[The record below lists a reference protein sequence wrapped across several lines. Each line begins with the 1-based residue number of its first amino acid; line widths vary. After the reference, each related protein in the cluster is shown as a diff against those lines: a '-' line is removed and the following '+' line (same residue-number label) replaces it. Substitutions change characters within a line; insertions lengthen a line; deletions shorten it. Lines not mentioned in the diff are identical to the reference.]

1 MMENILHYN
10 LYRLNIINDI
20 FNIDYQ
26 IRNIIAKFVI
36 RNYISIYTQGIFN
49 LIKNILQG
57 FKSIIN
63 RLLIGFKQC
72 ERNITYSRFIR
83 KILIGSINV
92 LIINWYLI

>member
-36 RNYISIYTQGIFN
+36 RNYISIYTQSIFS
-49 LIKNILQG
+49 LTRNILQG